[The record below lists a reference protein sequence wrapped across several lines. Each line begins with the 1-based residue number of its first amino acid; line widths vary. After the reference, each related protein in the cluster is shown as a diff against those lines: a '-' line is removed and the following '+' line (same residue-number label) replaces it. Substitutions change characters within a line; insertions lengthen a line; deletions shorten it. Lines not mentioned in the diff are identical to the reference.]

1 MTDAAAAP
9 GFMDVFL
16 DHVSNVSDFIWGA
29 AWIWRMGDIS
39 SAAMA
44 LPNRI
49 AILAPSGVV
58 FAIARGNPTA
68 ARDEVSGPGL
78 RTVEE
83 KE

>member
-9 GFMDVFL
+9 DFMDVFL
-16 DHVSNVSDFIWGA
+16 DHVTNVSDFIWGGA
-29 AWIWRMGDIS
+29 GIWRMGDIS
-39 SAAMA
+39 NAAMA

-49 AILAPSGVV
+49 AILAPSCVV
-58 FAIARGNPTA
+58 FDIARGKPTVG
-68 ARDEVSGPGL
+68 RDKVSGPGL